1 MAGSAFPSSG
11 SEEHP
16 GRVSEERTGQPN
28 RTWLLAVSIISVQI
42 GAGYAGRLMDDIGPA
57 GVVMLRQGLAALV
70 LLAVTRP
77 RLRGRTREQWR
88 TIVAFG
94 VILAVMNLTFY
105 AAVERLPLGV
115 AVTIELLGPLGLAAA
130 LSRRAIEFVWVGV
143 AVLGVVLLGEGEG
156 SLDPLGIVF
165 VLIAAAC
172 WAAYIMVS
180 RRAGQQS
187 SGADSLALA
196 MSIAALLAAPLGLRA
211 GTALLDPRVLWIGL
225 VVAVLAALVPF
236 SVELVALRSVPPRV
250 FGVLMSMSPV
260 VATLSGFVLLD
271 ERLTATQIT
280 GMCVVIAASM
290 ATVLSAR
297 ASTDDATAAV
307 PDTECEPAFE

>member
-1 MAGSAFPSSG
+1 VG
-11 SEEHP
+11 EESN
-16 GRVSEERTGQPN
+16 GTPN

-42 GAGYAGRLMDDIGPA
+42 GAGYAGRLMDDVGPA
-57 GVVMLRQGLAALV
+57 GVVVLRQGLAALV

-77 RLRGRTREQWR
+77 RLRGRSRAQWR

-130 LSRRAIEFVWVGV
+130 LSRRAVEFVWVGV
-143 AVLGVVLLGEGEG
+143 AVVGVVMLGEGEG

-196 MSIAALLAAPLGLRA
+196 MSIAALIAAPLGLRA
-211 GTALLDPRVLWIGL
+211 GSALLDPHVLWIGL

-271 ERLTATQIT
+271 ERLTAMQVT
-280 GMCVVIAASM
+280 GMGVVIAASM
-290 ATVLSAR
+290 ATVLSNRSPAEETG
-297 ASTDDATAAV
+297 AEFDGA
-307 PDTECEPAFE
+307 ECEPVFE

>member
-1 MAGSAFPSSG
+1 MSITKLTSAFPHRLRRV
-11 SEEHP
+11 HP
-16 GRVSEERTGQPN
+16 GEVGDEQAGQSN

-57 GVVMLRQGLAALV
+57 GVVMLRQGLSALV
-70 LLAVTRP
+70 LLVVTRP
-77 RLRGRTREQWR
+77 TLRGRSRAQWH

-94 VILAVMNLTFY
+94 VILAVMNLSFY

-130 LSRRAIEFVWVGV
+130 LSRRAVEFVWVGV
-143 AVLGVVLLGEGEG
+143 AVVGVVMLGEGEG
-156 SLDPLGIVF
+156 RLDPLGIVF
-165 VLIAAAC
+165 VLIAAVC

-187 SGADSLALA
+187 SGADTLALA
-196 MSIAALLAAPLGLRA
+196 MSIAALIAAPLGLRA
-211 GTALLDPRVLWIGL
+211 GTALLDPHVLLLGA
-225 VVAVLAALVPF
+225 VVALLAGLVPF

-271 ERLTATQIT
+271 ERLTAMQIA

-297 ASTDDATAAV
+297 APADAT
-307 PDTECEPAFE
+307 PECEPAFD

>member
-1 MAGSAFPSSG
+1 MGGTRGSG
-11 SEEHP
+11 
-16 GRVSEERTGQPN
+16 TN

-42 GAGYAGRLMDDIGPA
+42 GAGYAGQLMDDIGPA
-57 GVVMLRQGLAALV
+57 GVVMLRQGGAALV
-70 LLAVTRP
+70 LLAVCRP
-77 RLRGRTREQWR
+77 ALRGRTRAQWH

-130 LSRRAIEFVWVGV
+130 LSRRAVEFVWVGV
-143 AVLGVVLLGEGEG
+143 AVAGVVMLGEGDG
-156 SLDPLGIVF
+156 HLDPLGIVF
-165 VLIAAAC
+165 VLIAAC
-172 WAAYIMVS
+172 GWAAYIMVS

-187 SGADSLALA
+187 SGADTLALA
-196 MSIAALLAAPLGLRA
+196 MALAALIAAPLGLRA
-211 GTALLDPRVLWIGL
+211 GTALLDPHVLWLGA
-225 VVAVLAALVPF
+225 VVAVLAALLPF

-271 ERLTATQIT
+271 ERLTAMQLL
-280 GMCVVIAASM
+280 GMCVVITASV

-297 ASTDDATAAV
+297 AASPAPAMDRH
-307 PDTECEPAFE
+307 ECEPALE